1 MLLVGL
7 AATPAEVEVMDGE
20 YEARDW
26 AAMELGRAMMLLL
39 PALDANDRQKT
50 QSAIG
55 FYLAVFS
62 NCVTVRGALPSTRPG
77 WVSLCWC
84 DCAELV
90 VFQTTLT

>member
-62 NCVTVRGALPSTRPG
+62 NCVTVRGALLQHALTGFRFAGVNNKLSTI
-77 WVSLCWC
+77 SLLLC
-84 DCAELV
+84 
-90 VFQTTLT
+90 